1 MKLSDV
7 KIVGQPL
14 VRAQPR
20 EVDELEAR
28 LWITFPAGYREYVT
42 QLGEGVLG
50 GTLVRIYPPWRIDGE
65 LAEWRQRIEKYW
77 FWDAGKDL
85 LPKARALE
93 CVIVGDTLNGDE
105 LIFHPR
111 HPDRLFV
118 LGGRSGDGDEQ
129 IFLAGADLL
138 SAVEWMCGSGKLTR
152 RFKERNFE
160 PFDSRL
166 EPREEKEIP
175 DPPGESLDD
184 IVKLGKQ
191 WAKRHR
197 ARKTLFDDL
206 RVGKGKATFVYEA
219 IVIDANEGF
228 GLDSEEEGYLA
239 VFRVDKPDGE
249 VQIHNCQMTDNSRG
263 GTDGDLVKRELPEE
277 D

>member
-1 MKLSDV
+1 MNLSDV
-7 KIVGQPL
+7 KVVGQPL
-14 VRAQPR
+14 VLAQAR
-20 EVDELEAR
+20 EVDELESR

-42 QLGEGVLG
+42 QLGEGILG
-50 GTLVRIYPPWRIDGE
+50 GTFVRVYPPWRLEKE
-65 LAEWRQRIEKYW
+65 LSEWRTRIDKYW
-77 FWDAGKDL
+77 FWDAGKEL

-93 CVIVGDTLNGDE
+93 CVVLADTMQGDE
-105 LIFHPR
+105 LVFHPR
-111 HPDRLFV
+111 YPDRLFV
-118 LGGRSGDGDEQ
+118 LPRGGQ
-129 IFLAGADLL
+129 KIFAVGEDLF
-138 SAVEWMCGSGKLTR
+138 SAVDWMCGSGKLTR

-166 EPREEKEIP
+166 EVAKEKSVS

-197 ARKTLFDDL
+197 ARKILFDDL
-206 RVGKGKATFVYEA
+206 PIGKGKATFVYEA

-239 VFRVDKPDGE
+239 VFRVDKPNGE
-249 VQIHNCQMTDNSRG
+249 VRIHNCQMTDNSSG
-263 GTDGDLVKRELPEE
+263 GTDGDLVKRELP
-277 D
+277 DD